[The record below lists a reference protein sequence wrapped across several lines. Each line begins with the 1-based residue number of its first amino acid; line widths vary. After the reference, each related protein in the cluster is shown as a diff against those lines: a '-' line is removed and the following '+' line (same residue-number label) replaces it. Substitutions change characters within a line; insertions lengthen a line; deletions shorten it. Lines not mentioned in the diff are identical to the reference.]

1 MIQWSHYSLDKKRD
15 RLNIEDCILNTGI
28 AMKRIGVA
36 ASKMAKGNLVLYN
49 FYVVLISFL
58 FSLFILIVAGSS
70 VVLAIIILAYV
81 ANEIMGVE
89 LEKSWSSI
97 LSVCMVSLTVIIA
110 VFNLFAISQNIKLPK
125 NQD

>member
-1 MIQWSHYSLDKKRD
+1 
-15 RLNIEDCILNTGI
+15 
-28 AMKRIGVA
+28 MKRIGVA

-49 FYVVLISFL
+49 CYVVLISFL